1 MTDWDLNAVVRSC
14 KYSTTTTTTTTT
26 NTTAASE
33 YPLSCLASLTFKEES
48 DPFSFPHFGEPRTNA
63 FQELQELCKPFFP
76 TTTTTTTFTTASH
89 GIKPNSSIS
98 DLQHRLHGSSS
109 FGFRGILDQQRLQGP
124 QQQQQQQQVYQQEFL
139 KPQAS
144 SPMSLPTMQSQVP
157 RTRKRYFKIFPL
169 RCFCLQVRNKNK
181 NKNEIFTLCLCLQWL
196 KWLNF
201 LVLIC
206 RKNLQ
211 KRTVRHVTAENLS
224 ADVWAWRKYGQKPI
238 KGSPYPRFLIPIN
251 SLFSLFS

>member
-14 KYSTTTTTTTTT
+14 KYSTTTT

-33 YPLSCLASLTFKEES
+33 NPFSCLASLNFKEES
-48 DPFSFPHFGEPRTNA
+48 DPFSFPHFVEPRTNA

-76 TTTTTTTFTTASH
+76 TTTTTATTTFTTTSH
-89 GIKPNSSIS
+89 GVKPNSSIS

-124 QQQQQQQQVYQQEFL
+124 QQQQVYQQEFL

-157 RTRKRYFKIFPL
+157 RARKRYFKIFPL
-169 RCFCLQVRNKNK
+169 RCFCIQVRNKK
-181 NKNEIFTLCLCLQWL
+181 NKNENFTLCLCFQWL

-206 RKNLQ
+206 RKNQQ
-211 KRTVRHVTAENLS
+211 KRTVRHVTEENLS

-251 SLFSLFS
+251 TLSSLFS

>member
-14 KYSTTTTTTTTT
+14 KYSTTTT

-33 YPLSCLASLTFKEES
+33 NPLSCLASQAFKEES
-48 DPFSFPHFGEPRTNA
+48 DPFSFPHFVEPRTDA
-63 FQELQELCKPFFP
+63 FQELEELCKPFFP
-76 TTTTTTTFTTASH
+76 TTTTITTTSH

-124 QQQQQQQQVYQQEFL
+124 QQQQQQQHVYQQEFL

-157 RTRKRYFKIFPL
+157 KARKRYFKILPL
-169 RCFCLQVRNKNK
+169 RCFCLQERN
-181 NKNEIFTLCLCLQWL
+181 
-196 KWLNF
+196 
-201 LVLIC
+201 
-206 RKNLQ
+206 Q
-211 KRTVRHVTAENLS
+211 K
-224 ADVWAWRKYGQKPI
+224 KKKI
-238 KGSPYPRFLIPIN
+238 
-251 SLFSLFS
+251 